1 MATVSAP
8 PADDVSG
15 LGLTNGAG
23 SSSSSGSGAPG
34 KNVSLPRR
42 DSAPRPPPP
51 FAGPSQTG
59 SRYARRLAEGL
70 PSLSTHEID
79 FSDVAVVQGSPPS
92 SPGLRH
98 HKSRAGSDF
107 RAGRNGR
114 SSDAGREDDT
124 LSPGDG
130 GSVSWASRP
139 PREEG
144 GIVTEAIAQTERAD
158 SAKHQAIMP
167 WLFQDE
173 ESQDSYSRHARTV
186 SRR

>member
-1 MATVSAP
+1 VPSIR
-8 PADDVSG
+8 
-15 LGLTNGAG
+15 
-23 SSSSSGSGAPG
+23 SSLS
-34 KNVSLPRR
+34 
-42 DSAPRPPPP
+42 
-51 FAGPSQTG
+51 PS
-59 SRYARRLAEGL
+59 RLAPACSQAPVSEAHSGC
-70 PSLSTHEID
+70 PS
-79 FSDVAVVQGSPPS
+79 
-92 SPGLRH
+92 GLRH